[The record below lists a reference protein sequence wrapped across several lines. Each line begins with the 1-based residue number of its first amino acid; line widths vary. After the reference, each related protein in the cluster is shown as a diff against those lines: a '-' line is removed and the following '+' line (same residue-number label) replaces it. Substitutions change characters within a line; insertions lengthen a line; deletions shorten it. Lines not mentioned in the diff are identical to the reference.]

1 MDKFEKRWIRR
12 EFNKTNGMIF
22 LYKILFGQLTFLIMM
37 AMYRLFPVDEHFNDG
52 AVWYLISGFLCL
64 GIFVIW
70 RRPSFFRTQIFPVHS
85 HMSPGISQLFRDFYD
100 RTERFFRSL
109 CTYGNGSTALRF
121 YICAFSGSCYGRL
134 CYDLYASLLRICCSA
149 DRGIHFPRCCF
160 KDIGAFRQV
169 VRTFGLLTCL
179 CSHARKFCTDSFCN
193 GCRTDPW
200 IYRYGI
206 LDLVQS
212 PFAYFQQ
219 SDPGRCSA
227 PYCRH
232 NAWQQRKYP
241 VQCDHQSARH
251 PWNCAPASKIP
262 LHSPHLQQRVSQYG
276 ETVIFIFY
284 FRFWNF
290 IYTVL
295 YLERICRNQSAVVF
309 LFNNSTTYC

>member
-169 VRTFGLLTCL
+169 VRTFGSSLAFALMHGNFAQIPFAMAAGLILGYIAMEYSIWYSLLLHISNNLILGDVLPRIAGIMPGNSGNILYNVITNL
-179 CSHARKFCTDSFCN
+179 LVILGIVLLLRKYRSIPRICSSESHNTGKLLFLYFTSVF
-193 GCRTDPW
+193 
-200 IYRYGI
+200 GI
-206 LDLVQS
+206 LFTLSCIWSGFAGIS
-212 PFAYFQQ
+212 P
-219 SDPGRCSA
+219 
-227 PYCRH
+227 
-232 NAWQQRKYP
+232 
-241 VQCDHQSARH
+241 
-251 PWNCAPASKIP
+251 
-262 LHSPHLQQRVSQYG
+262 L
-276 ETVIFIFY
+276 
-284 FRFWNF
+284 
-290 IYTVL
+290 
-295 YLERICRNQSAVVF
+295 
-309 LFNNSTTYC
+309 

>member
-85 HMSPGISQLFRDFYD
+85 HMSPGKFLS
-100 RTERFFRSL
+100 FFGIFMIAQNASSVLYVLMEMGAQHFGFTFARSL
-109 CTYGNGSTALRF
+109 EAATGGSVTISMLL
-121 YICAFSGSCYGRL
+121 YSGFAAPL
-134 CYDLYASLLRICCSA
+134 IEEFIF
-149 DRGIHFPRCCF
+149 RGAVLKTLEP
-160 KDIGAFRQV
+160 FRQV
-169 VRTFGLLTCL
+169 VRTFWPLTCL

-262 LHSPHLQQRVSQYG
+262 LHSPHLQQRVSQLRGNCY
-276 ETVIFIFY
+276 FY
-284 FRFWNF
+284 ILLPFFG
-290 IYTVL
+290 I
-295 YLERICRNQSAVVF
+295 
-309 LFNNSTTYC
+309 LFTLSCIWSGFAGISPL